1 MWLYDLTGEKMFH
14 QEIKYGKLFHCLA
27 RKMFKIIIIIKPRNL
42 KLKVAYYSFSKT

>member
-1 MWLYDLTGEKMFH
+1 MFH

-42 KLKVAYYSFSKT
+42 KLKKLKAFIKYCQYSGK